1 MRVWAVVSGEMHE
14 GGTVTGVF
22 SSRES
27 AVAAALQTRCCFDGG
42 WQQDNASDDCWKN
55 GCDYVKVEPFEVQ

>member
-27 AVAAALQTRCCFDGG
+27 AVAAALQTRCCFDREAERA
-42 WQQDNASDDCWKN
+42 DPPSSPDSDAAGLK
-55 GCDYVKVEPFEVQ
+55 E